1 MSDLAKRLRDENTWL
16 EPEHILAAAD
26 RIDVLEAEVTR
37 LKSQQEADD
46 AHAERTASA
55 LWAFLQRAEAAEA
68 RAEKMREAL
77 AAAREAAGERRS
89 YCQAWEW
96 KYKAQWDE
104 EDAAISKA
112 LEDGPHKEAVPG
124 GDLCQSIE
132 HPVHETTSNDAQKS

>member
-26 RIDVLEAEVTR
+26 RIDALEAEVTR

-68 RAEKMREAL
+68 RAAKMREAL
-77 AAAREAAGERRS
+77 EPLIGLATDLCGKHAHKSQVLAIAR
-89 YCQAWEW
+89 
-96 KYKAQWDE
+96 
-104 EDAAISKA
+104 KA
-112 LEDGPHKEAVPG
+112 LEDGLHKEAVPG

-132 HPVHETTSNDAQKS
+132 HPMHETTSNDAQRD